1 MTNMNEIKLSQVLKN
16 ELKSRELTINKMAR
30 DCEIPASVLHG
41 WINGT
46 MPSAKNIHHIKTL
59 SVYLNIPIDKLLFD
73 NSTMPS
79 RSILFSSTFMD
90 GKTQYKL
97 TIEKLED

>member
-16 ELKSRELTINKMAR
+16 ELKSRELTINRMAR
-30 DCEIPASVLHG
+30 DCAIPASVLHG

-46 MPSAKNIHHIKTL
+46 VPSAKNIHHIKTL
-59 SVYLNIPIDKLLFD
+59 SDYLNVSIERLLFD
-73 NSTMPS
+73 NGAAPS
-79 RSILFSSTFMD
+79 RLILFSSTFMD